1 MGLLWAQVNKLRE
14 DNRGQP
20 QHPAMVDGIRRA
32 TNGDYALDNAG
43 FAAQDTAQLW
53 GGVGIN
59 SPRVVLNV
67 LR

>member
-14 DNRGQP
+14 GNRGQ
-20 QHPAMVDGIRRA
+20 HLAMVDGIRRA
-32 TNGDYALDNAG
+32 TNGNYALDNAG